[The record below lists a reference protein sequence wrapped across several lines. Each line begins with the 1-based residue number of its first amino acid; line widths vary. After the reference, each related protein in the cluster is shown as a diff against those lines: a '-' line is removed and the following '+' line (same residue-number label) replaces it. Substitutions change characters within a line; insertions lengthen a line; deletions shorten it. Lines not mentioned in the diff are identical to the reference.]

1 MKSSASF
8 NRKLLSTLIA
18 ASLTTGVYAQDQGL
32 EEVVVTG
39 IRASLTNSVN
49 VKRTSGSVVDA
60 ISAEDIGKLPD
71 TTIADSLQRIPGI
84 QIRRSAGEGAQVNV
98 RGMPQVSTL
107 LNGEQFLSAGS
118 ITTSQP
124 ELTDIPAELL
134 SRVDVMKSSEAKTLA
149 AGVAGTIDLKTR
161 RPFDM
166 EQGWTFAGSAEGSQ
180 GSYTDD
186 ETGHK
191 VAGFAGFNNGDNF
204 GAIVTVT
211 NSKATMANYR
221 YGMYSEGWY
230 RGYHENVERDPVTGS
245 DKYWPG
251 YATPTD
257 LTNDGDTNDVLFGTI
272 DYGATNKTTERERT
286 GISGSVQFQATDS
299 IELLA
304 DVFYTKMDQG
314 DYVNGLIADNAWSS
328 YDWISPNPSANV
340 VNRGK
345 AVGGNGKDFYTTS
358 ITDLDAVRVLAKSE
372 TQMSERESL
381 NFNLQANLELT
392 DKLSGSVRYI
402 HGNATNDATRNFADA
417 FITSGAQ
424 HGLSTN
430 VGGVK
435 APVNPGG
442 YGPDRVPVVA
452 DFSGKH
458 PSFAYPEGF
467 GQDINGYGLVSSF
480 ADQNRDEE
488 STLDVFRIDGTYDFQ
503 DGVKLDF
510 GYRFADREVVRDQYD
525 YVAPFV
531 VKDANGNDV
540 TVYSKWRD
548 SGLEGVKGGETI
560 AQTFSFTDLQ
570 DMGLIT
576 SISDFGPASDG
587 NSYYFI
593 DTNAMK
599 NNLAFQE
606 KLYPGNV
613 RVKDGAESY
622 IVEDK
627 TQTFYVQASFEGEAG
642 LPYQANVGLQY
653 IETDLSI
660 TKYERDFTY
669 TTVVDGVTYPT
680 LDGTPRTITGTDVIE
695 RGFNDFLPRMNIAF
709 DTSDNTKLRLAY
721 TKTMQQMDAN
731 LLGRGRIFTTNYD
744 STNNVFKSVSA
755 SEYGNP
761 YMNPWRSENYD
772 ASFEWYFSDSGMV
785 SVGAFRVDLETGIAT
800 RGTKID
806 AVPDSDGVLRNTNQI
821 DLTVTENTEGN
832 VMKGWEVAYQQGFD
846 FLPGA
851 WSGLGT
857 TLNYTYTTG
866 EGSQKDF
873 YGETMPVQDNS
884 KHQVNAV
891 LWYEYDQ
898 WQARV
903 AYNYRSERFMSR
915 QWIDGNPSAMWSA
928 PTAYVDASVS
938 YDINDNVTVYLQGT
952 NLTEEYEESYMQW
965 TDVVV
970 DQNIYEARYTLGVRA
985 KF

>member
-166 EQGWTFAGSAEGSQ
+166 DQGWTFAGSAEGSQ

-230 RGYHENVERDPVTGS
+230 RGYNESTAAGE
-245 DKYWPG
+245 WPG
-251 YATPTD
+251 YGTPTD

-328 YDWISPNPSANV
+328 YDWISANPSANV

-392 DKLSGSVRYI
+392 DNLTGSVRYI
-402 HGNATNDATRNFADA
+402 HGNATNDFTRNFADA

-430 VGGVK
+430 VDGVK
-435 APVNPGG
+435 APVNPNG
-442 YGPDRVPVVA
+442 YGPERVPVVA

-458 PSFAYPEGF
+458 PSFTYPEGF

-570 DMGLIT
+570 NMGLIT

-806 AVPDSDGVLRNTNQI
+806 PVPDSDGVLRNTNQI

-873 YGETMPVQDNS
+873 YGKTMPVQDNS
-884 KHQVNAV
+884 KNQVNAV

-898 WQARV
+898 WQARI
-903 AYNYRSERFMSR
+903 AYNYRSERFMNR